1 MNETVPDLIVG
12 LLRPDAYPHSVEEI
26 RLIETHISWVF
37 LTGSYAYKVKKPV
50 DFGFLDFSTL
60 ARREWFC
67 HEELRLNRRLAPD
80 LYLDVCAICGSPE
93 APRIDGR
100 GPVLEY
106 AVRMRQFPPDAL
118 LSNLAATGTLE
129 TRHIDR
135 LAELVATF
143 HGSIPRSTT
152 HDPYGTP
159 DCIRKATLDNLSHIA
174 PAILSD
180 PDRILLQSLHGR
192 AERDH
197 EQLDAFFR
205 RRKEE
210 GFVRECHGD
219 LHLAN
224 IALIDDTPTPFDAI
238 EFNPELRWIDVISEL
253 AFLAMDLE
261 VRELCRYSA
270 RLLNRYLAITGDY
283 SAMALWGYYR
293 RYRAMVRAKIAALT
307 WAGTA
312 DPDRKAS
319 MVADFHRYLRYAQSL
334 LTEKRPWLCIL
345 HGVSGSGKSWLA
357 REISESLYAIVVRS
371 DVERKRLAANL
382 SLVGDRLYDREFT
395 EKTYETLMQRAR
407 GLIESN
413 LPVLLDA
420 TFLAVHHRDRARK
433 LAEEVG
439 ARFLI
444 LSLEAP
450 IETLYARIEARRR
463 AAGDP
468 SDADLRILE
477 RQLASFQPLR
487 EEEMPFVAKYRAG
500 SPLGPWLERL
510 RDRLEEAPDAVTN
523 RQ

>member
-1 MNETVPDLIVG
+1 MNKTLPRLVAG
-12 LLRPDAYPHSVEEI
+12 LLHPDVYPHPVGEI

-50 DFGFLDFSTL
+50 NFGFLDFSTL
-60 ARREWFC
+60 AQREWFC
-67 HEELRLNRRLAPD
+67 QEELRLNRRLAPD
-80 LYLDVCAICGSPE
+80 LYLGVCAIRGSPE
-93 APRIDGR
+93 VPRIDGP
-100 GPVLEY
+100 GPTLEY

-118 LSNLAATGTLE
+118 LSNLATGGTLE
-129 TRHIDR
+129 TRHIDS
-135 LAELVATF
+135 LADLVAKF
-143 HGSIPRSTT
+143 HDSIPRSTT
-152 HDPYGTP
+152 NDPYGTP
-159 DCIRKATLDNLSHIA
+159 ECIRKATLDNFFQIA
-174 PAILSD
+174 PAILSNSD
-180 PDRILLQSLHGR
+180 HIILQSLRER

-197 EQLDAFFR
+197 EQLESFFQD
-205 RRKEE
+205 RKKE

-270 RLLNRYLAITGDY
+270 RLVNRYLAITGDY

-307 WAGTA
+307 WAGTE
-312 DPDRKAS
+312 DSDRKTS
-319 MVADFHRYLRYAQSL
+319 LVEDFRRYLRYAQAL

-357 REISESLYAIVVRS
+357 REIAESFYAIVVRS
-371 DVERKRLAANL
+371 DIERKRLAANL
-382 SLVGDRLYDREFT
+382 NLTGTRLYDREIT
-395 EKTYETLMQRAR
+395 EKTYES
-407 GLIESN
+407 LIEWASRLLESN

-420 TFLAVHHRDRARK
+420 TFLAPHHRDRARK
-433 LAEEVG
+433 VAEAKG

-450 IETLYARIEARRR
+450 IETLHARIEARRR
-463 AAGDP
+463 AVGDP
-468 SDADLRILE
+468 SDADLAVLE
-477 RQLASFQPLR
+477 RQLAHFQPLR
-487 EEEMPFVAKYRAG
+487 EGEMHLAAKYRAG
-500 SPLGPWLERL
+500 APLGPWLQRL
-510 RDRLEEAPDAVTN
+510 RDRLEGRPDAVTN